1 MKIRIMK
8 TRPTPDALETPERT
22 LSEVNEDLHS
32 WLVRLRPERSSCSS
46 ISREGFAAIISQ
58 LRRAAACLR
67 GQRTNPAGPEFE
79 QEARDYR
86 ANLERLLQF
95 LPSLQVRLLAEK
107 ARLETAR
114 THVASAS
121 AWAAGASQHTR

>member
-1 MKIRIMK
+1 MKMQ
-8 TRPTPDALETPERT
+8 PTPDALETPELT
-22 LSEVNEDLHS
+22 LSEVNENLHA

-46 ISREGFAAIISQ
+46 INHKDFATIISQ
-58 LRRAAACLR
+58 LRRAAECFR
-67 GQRTNPAGPEFE
+67 EQRTHLADTAFE

-107 ARLETAR
+107 ARLETVR
-114 THVASAS
+114 THLASAS
-121 AWAAGASQHTR
+121 AWAGASQNTR